1 MDKAR
6 QRCMLLVGFYFGVD
20 EMSRESLTVNFK
32 LPEYTKT
39 FKGDACLNKKE
50 VMSILGYKTE
60 EGFRK
65 AIVSGIFPD
74 ADKES
79 FRIVNKASP
88 PKKMWSICLLRKVE
102 RGEWTSA

>member
-1 MDKAR
+1 MNKNN
-6 QRCMLLVGFYFGVD
+6 LVAAF
-20 EMSRESLTVNFK
+20 T

-65 AIVSGIFPD
+65 AIVSGSFPD
-74 ADKES
+74 ADMES
-79 FRIVNKASP
+79 FRIVNKAVP

-102 RGEWTSA
+102 RGDWVSA